1 MSAETKRS
9 RASRWLWTIAIVLA
23 LFGVLT
29 ARVIASGEAELADSD
44 GALSRGDAH
53 DATVHARRAAG
64 WYAPGAPHVGIAYA
78 RLMALAR
85 AAEEHKRIDIALLA
99 WRSVRSAALETRWVV
114 TPHRAD
120 VDLADREIARLT
132 TLEASSDERANVSQE
147 SLNALTRPTGPR
159 LAWVIALVL
168 AFALAAG
175 GFAWWARAAA
185 SPGGALAWSRA
196 RLPLAI
202 TLSGVV
208 LWLLSVWRA

>member
-9 RASRWLWTIAIVLA
+9 RASRWLWMIAIVLA

-29 ARVIASGEAELADSD
+29 ARVIASGEAELSASD
-44 GALSRGDAH
+44 EALGRGDAH

-85 AAEEHKRIDIALLA
+85 AAEEHKRMDIALLA
-99 WRSVRSAALETRWVV
+99 WRSLRSAALETRWVV

-120 VDLADREIARLT
+120 VELADREIARLT
-132 TLEASSDERANVSQE
+132 TLEASSDERAAVSQE

-159 LAWVIALVL
+159 LAWVIALVA